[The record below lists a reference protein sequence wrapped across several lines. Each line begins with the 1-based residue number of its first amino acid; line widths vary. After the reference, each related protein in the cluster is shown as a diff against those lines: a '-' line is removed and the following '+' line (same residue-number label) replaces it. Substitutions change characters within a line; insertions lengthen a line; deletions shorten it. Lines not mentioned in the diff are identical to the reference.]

1 MEMEL
6 KRMKMTDISQHPQ
19 NVRIHT
25 KRNLDLLKN
34 SLSTFGLYKP
44 ILVQK
49 STKYI
54 IAGNG
59 TYQAAQA
66 LGWEQIDCNLIDVND
81 EQAKTIL
88 IMDNRS
94 TDLSEMDEKAVLD
107 LLKDFDADSLDL
119 SGYDDKEIDKMLSFQ
134 EGTLFDD
141 QKKEKK
147 SKQKKDKTKEVPIN
161 ADDQISFILM
171 GYPFVLSDPDQIKE
185 IKNLMDKFEKQNI
198 EIKCQTTFEIWKAI
212 KDVLFNATGVDENNS
227 NNDDEDMS
235 IETDRK

>member
-6 KRMKMTDISQHPQ
+6 KRMKMTEISHHPQ

-25 KRNLDLLKN
+25 KRNLELLKN

-94 TDLSEMDEKAVLD
+94 SDLSEMDEKAVLD
-107 LLKDFDADSLDL
+107 LLKDFDQNSLDL
-119 SGYDDKEIDKMLSFQ
+119 SGYDDKEIDKMLQFQ
-134 EGTLFDD
+134 EGTLFEDEN
-141 QKKEKK
+141 KEKK
-147 SKQKKDKTKEVPIN
+147 SKDKKQKTKDVPVN
-161 ADDQISFILM
+161 ADDQISFVLM
-171 GYPFVLSDPDQIKE
+171 GYPFVLADPDQIKE
-185 IKNLMDKFEKQNI
+185 IKNLMDKFSKQNI
-198 EIKCQTTFEIWKAI
+198 EIRCETTFEIWKSI
-212 KDVLFNATGVDENNS
+212 RDILFNATGIEND
-227 NNDDEDMS
+227 NDDNDMS
-235 IETDRK
+235 IQTDRK

>member
-66 LGWEQIDCNLIDVND
+66 LGWE
-81 EQAKTIL
+81 
-88 IMDNRS
+88 
-94 TDLSEMDEKAVLD
+94 
-107 LLKDFDADSLDL
+107 
-119 SGYDDKEIDKMLSFQ
+119 
-134 EGTLFDD
+134 
-141 QKKEKK
+141 
-147 SKQKKDKTKEVPIN
+147 
-161 ADDQISFILM
+161 
-171 GYPFVLSDPDQIKE
+171 
-185 IKNLMDKFEKQNI
+185 
-198 EIKCQTTFEIWKAI
+198 
-212 KDVLFNATGVDENNS
+212 
-227 NNDDEDMS
+227 
-235 IETDRK
+235 